1 MRQVRVLPDDLID
14 QIAAGEVV
22 ERPASVVK
30 ELVENSL
37 DAEATR
43 VDVAIRG
50 GGARWIRVT
59 DDGIGMAPRDAGLAF
74 ERHATSKIAS
84 QSDLASVASL
94 GFRGE
99 ALASIAAVARV
110 RMRTRRA
117 EDALGVELAGEGAGI
132 SRVSQVA
139 CPEGTSVE
147 VAELFERIPAR
158 LKFLKSPVT
167 ESGQIVRWLERIA
180 LARPDIRLS
189 LERDDKPS
197 FLFLPTADPRE
208 RAIAVLPPRVGS
220 SLVGVEGQTG
230 NASLRG
236 YATPTDVFRGS
247 TADIHVFVNGRPVRD
262 RLLLHLVR
270 QAYSDALPPGRFP
283 AAVLY
288 LSVAHGD
295 VDVNVHPAKW
305 EVRFRD
311 PGEIRQLIR
320 EGLIRAIGLRGGRS
334 STFAQTPAHSL
345 ARDAAPPEL
354 GFTPPRP
361 LGPEERVRSRLADAA
376 AVFDALGPGPPDG
389 EPRPRLPFHQH
400 RYLGQLLG
408 TYLVLEGDGALVLLD
423 QHAAHERVLF
433 ERMRTALLKD
443 KPERQALLAPI
454 WTELPRSAADA
465 IEGATDL
472 LGRVGL
478 EVELEGATARGSIRV
493 AIRSVPAALAG
504 RSVDWEAMLGE
515 TAGQLVDPAAQET
528 RGGLD
533 AVLHGVLA
541 TTACH
546 AAVRKHDRLQQPEVE
561 ALLQSLDEIVWVP
574 NCPHGRPIALTLG
587 EAEIERRM
595 LRR

>member
-37 DAEATR
+37 DAESTR

-50 GGARWIRVT
+50 GGAHWIRVT
-59 DDGIGMAPRDAGLAF
+59 DDGLGMAPSDAELAF
-74 ERHATSKIAS
+74 QRHATSKIAS

-110 RMRTRRA
+110 RMRTRPA
-117 EDALGVELAGEGAGI
+117 GDALGLELVGEGAGI
-132 SRVSQVA
+132 SRVSQLA

-158 LKFLKSPVT
+158 LKFLKTPTT

-180 LARPDIRLS
+180 LARPDIRFS
-189 LERDDKPS
+189 LEKDDKPS
-197 FLFLPTADPRE
+197 LLFLPTADPRE

-220 SLVGVEGQTG
+220 SLLAVEGETG

-270 QAYSDALPPGRFP
+270 QAYRDALPPGRFP
-283 AAVLY
+283 AVVLY

-311 PGEIRQLIR
+311 PGEIRQLIHD
-320 EGLIRAIGLRGGRS
+320 GLVRAIGLRERGSRS
-334 STFAQTPAHSL
+334 AQLPGPSL

-354 GFTPPRP
+354 GFTQLYPREP
-361 LGPEERVRSRLADAA
+361 AQHVRSRPEDAA
-376 AVFDALGPGPPDG
+376 AVFEALGPGPPDS
-389 EPRPRLPFHQH
+389 EARPRLPFHQH

-433 ERMRTALLKD
+433 ERMRQALLED
-443 KPERQALLAPI
+443 KLERQALLAPI
-454 WTELPRSAADA
+454 WTELSRSAADA
-465 IEGATDL
+465 IEGAIDL
-472 LGRVGL
+472 LARVGL
-478 EVELEGATARGSIRV
+478 EIELEGATARGSVRV
-493 AIRSVPAALAG
+493 AIRSVPAALVG

-533 AVLHGVLA
+533 AVLHGLLA

-546 AAVRKHDRLQQPEVE
+546 AAVRKHDRLQEPEVE
-561 ALLQSLDEIVWVP
+561 ALLQSLDEILWVP

-587 EAEIERRM
+587 EAEIERRI